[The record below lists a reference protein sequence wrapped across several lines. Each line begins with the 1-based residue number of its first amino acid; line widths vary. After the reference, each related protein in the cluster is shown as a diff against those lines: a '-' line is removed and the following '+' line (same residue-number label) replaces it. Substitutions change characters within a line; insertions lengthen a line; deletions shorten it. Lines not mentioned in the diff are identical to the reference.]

1 MIEKD
6 LQEKNIKS
14 TLKPISQCKKELE
27 IEVPKDEVQKEFQR
41 ILDQFSARAKIQGF
55 RPGKAPKDMVK
66 RIFFSDIKKSLLDFL
81 IPKTLGAELKALN
94 LNPVSTPVIK
104 DLNFEENQP
113 LSLKV
118 YFEVLPDF
126 EVSGYKKISVKRK
139 KVAVTKEEVDQSL
152 KELQERAAEYIP
164 IEGRGVVDG
173 DYVLAEIKGK
183 ELKYKKFLPTEK
195 VLILAGH
202 PDNEKILNE
211 NLKELKV
218 NEESKFVLSY
228 EADSKNKNLAGKSIE
243 YNLKVVS
250 IKEKK
255 LPQLNDDFAKAL
267 GEYKDLNSIK
277 EKIKKEILISK
288 DESAKR
294 EIAEQIIA
302 QISDKIDIEL
312 PETLVEAE
320 NISLLRQRLAQIPR
334 EELNK
339 EKIEAMK
346 MEGRKQAEKSL
357 KNHLILNKI
366 AELEGLDVSE
376 EDMDQELRSIAD
388 ANNAPLAQV
397 IDNLNKE
404 GRREEL
410 RNTILFKKTVDFLVK
425 QAIIK

>member
-1 MIEKD
+1 MMEKG
-6 LQEKNIKS
+6 LPEKKIKS
-14 TLKPISQCKKELE
+14 TLKTISQCKRELELE
-27 IEVPKDEVQKEFQR
+27 IPKDEVEKEFQK
-41 ILDQFSARAKIQGF
+41 ILNQFSARAKIQGF

-66 RIFFSDIKKSLLDFL
+66 RLFFSEIRKSLLDSL
-81 IPKTLGAELKALN
+81 VPKALGAELKALN

-104 DLNFEENQP
+104 DLNFKESHP
-113 LSLKV
+113 LSLTV

-126 EVSGYKKISVKRK
+126 KVPGYKKISIK
-139 KVAVTKEEVDQSL
+139 KKKLQVTEEEVVQSL
-152 KELQERAAEYIP
+152 EELQQRAAEYVP

-183 ELKYKKFLPTEK
+183 ELKSKKFLPTEK

-218 NEESKFVLSY
+218 NEESQFVLSY
-228 EADSKNKNLAGKSIE
+228 AADHKNKNLAGKSIE

-255 LPQLNDDFAKAL
+255 LSPLNDDFAKGL
-267 GEYKDLNSIK
+267 GEYKDLTDLK
-277 EKIKKEILISK
+277 EKMKKEILVSK
-288 DESAKR
+288 EELAKR

-302 QISDKIDIEL
+302 KISDKIDVEL
-312 PETLVEAE
+312 PETLVEEE
-320 NISLLRQRLAQIPR
+320 NISLIRQRLAQIPR
-334 EELNK
+334 QELTK

-346 MEGRKQAEKSL
+346 TEGRKQAEKNL
-357 KNHLILNKI
+357 KNHLMLSKI
-366 AELEGLDVSE
+366 AEMEDFDVSE
-376 EDMDQELRSIAD
+376 EEEDQELKAIAK
-388 ANNAPLAQV
+388 ANNVPLAKV

-410 RNTILFKKTVDFLVK
+410 RNTILVKKTVDFLVK
-425 QAIIK
+425 HAIIE

>member
-6 LQEKNIKS
+6 QQDKNIKS

-27 IEVPKDEVQKEFQR
+27 IEVSKDEVQKEFQR

-55 RPGKAPKDMVK
+55 RPGKAPKAMVK
-66 RIFFSDIKKSLLDFL
+66 RMFFSDIRKSLLDSL
-81 IPKTLGAELKALN
+81 IPKALGAELKAFN

-113 LSLKV
+113 LSLTV

-139 KVAVTKEEVDQSL
+139 KVAVTEEEVDQSL
-152 KELQERAAEYIP
+152 KELQQRAAEYIP

-183 ELKYKKFLPTEK
+183 ELKSKKFLPTEK

-211 NLKELKV
+211 NLKGLKV

-255 LPQLNDDFAKAL
+255 LPQLNDDFAKGL

-320 NISLLRQRLAQIPR
+320 NIFLVRQRLAQIPR
-334 EELNK
+334 KELNK

-366 AELEGLDVSE
+366 AELEGFDVSE
-376 EDMDQELRSIAD
+376 EDMDQELRSIAK